1 MVHNRII
8 SFPFEKFINGFFFDH
23 LYLKKLKAVPLYL
36 RFERKNNQEEIKNVP
51 SYLNLTS

>member
-8 SFPFEKFINGFFFDH
+8 SFPFEKIINGFFFDH